1 MEFITKSA
9 NQTQDLGQ
17 RLGASLIGGEVFAL
31 EGDLGSGKT
40 TFIQGLAKGAG
51 ITQRVISPTFIVMRQ
66 YSLPKFTFY
75 HVDLYRLEGDL
86 NKEIENLGLKNMIG
100 DNNSVMV
107 IEWAERIKELL
118 PRQTKWIKFENL
130 GEDKRKIIYETQN

>member
-100 DNNSVMV
+100 GNNSVMV